1 MHAIKLLWFSL
12 IIQHRQG
19 ISLFSLGPTIVAL
32 AVIPE
37 FAQHVVEIGIGMF
50 NSLEAA
56 TSLKNDQFRWFFG
69 YLKIFG
75 FVLAILASARFWWC
89 RANGGRWYD
98 VLSVNWKI
106 FFIGIVSFVLIGT
119 VSLPFEHLMSR
130 SLFATVNVILS
141 VASLPLIFVMLGG
154 LFGDSS
160 AGIAH
165 ILRRSWPY
173 VILLAP
179 LLFIGFAP
187 WQWLHGMN
195 HQWAL
200 GAHTATVWALMAF
213 DSLVVGLMASLLGSG
228 IAVSYIAFRN
238 SGIKG

>member
-19 ISLFSLGPTIVAL
+19 ISLFSLGPAIAAL

-50 NSLEAA
+50 TSHEAA
-56 TSLKNDQFRWFFG
+56 TSLKNDEVRWLFG

-75 FVLAILASARFWWC
+75 FVLAILASARFWWY
-89 RANGGRWYD
+89 RANGGIWYD
-98 VLSVNWKI
+98 VLSVNWKM
-106 FFIGIVSFVLIGT
+106 FFIGITSFVLIGIA
-119 VSLPFEHLMSR
+119 SSPFEHHIPR
-130 SLFATVNVILS
+130 ALFATVNIILS
-141 VASLPLIFVMLGG
+141 IASLPFIFVMLAG

-160 AGIAH
+160 TGIAH

-173 VILLAP
+173 VILLVP
-179 LLFIGFAP
+179 LLLIGFAP

-200 GAHTATVWALMAF
+200 GADTATVWALMAF

-228 IAVSYIAFRN
+228 IAVSYMAFRM
-238 SGIKG
+238 SGSKG